1 MARDILAIPISTI
14 ASESTFSTGGRIFDS
29 YRSRLDTK
37 TVEALICAQDWLRHQ
52 IKDESDFPTPLSISS
67 SSQYIED

>member
-1 MARDILAIPISTI
+1 MARDILAIPISTV
-14 ASESTFSTGGRIFDS
+14 ASESTFSTGGHILDS

-52 IKDESDFPTPLSISS
+52 IEDESDLPTPLTISS